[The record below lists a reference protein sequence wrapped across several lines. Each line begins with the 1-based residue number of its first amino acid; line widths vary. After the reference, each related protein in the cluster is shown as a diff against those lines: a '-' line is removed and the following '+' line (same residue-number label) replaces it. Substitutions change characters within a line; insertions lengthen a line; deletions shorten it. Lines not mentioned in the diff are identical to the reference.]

1 MTYAAYKCDLRRMQP
16 SVWETA
22 NKSIPHSL
30 KCNMVPNLTIG
41 MACFLHGQLSL
52 RIGVWLTVDLTN
64 HNAESAIFVRQT
76 NQMGE

>member
-1 MTYAAYKCDLRRMQP
+1 MTYAAYKCDLWRMQP

-22 NKSIPHSL
+22 NKSIPYSL
-30 KCNMVPNLTIG
+30 KFNMAPNLTIG

-52 RIGVWLTVDLTN
+52 RIGVWLPADLTN